1 MGSEEAQIIID
12 YTIRVKRWGGKEE
25 NWVWYDDTAFLPL
38 VKKKKKKNI
47 KKNLRDFIFQK
58 TKYEKLE
65 IKTRIIKSLV
75 EEEIPSGTKWGVG

>member
-38 VKKKKKKNI
+38 VKNKNI
-47 KKNLRDFIFQK
+47 
-58 TKYEKLE
+58 
-65 IKTRIIKSLV
+65 
-75 EEEIPSGTKWGVG
+75 